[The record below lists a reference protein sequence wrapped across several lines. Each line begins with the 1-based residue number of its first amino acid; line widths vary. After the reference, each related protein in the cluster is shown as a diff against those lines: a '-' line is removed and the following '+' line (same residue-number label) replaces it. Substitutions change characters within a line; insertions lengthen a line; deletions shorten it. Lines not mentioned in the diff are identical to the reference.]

1 MWSSART
8 VAYCSRFKRSLST
21 IRELQNAFRNPAS
34 PYHIPEGSKGPA
46 SPDERP
52 ATLSAAEEG
61 RAYFEDRGFDSTS
74 FWEQPIAWGD
84 HDAFQHV
91 NNVRY
96 IRFFESSRI
105 RWIGSIGEEVG
116 GPAQADA
123 FLRARGISFILKSIE
138 VNFRKPVQYPD
149 TLLIAHKP
157 ALESDPK
164 RARTQFLLHARAFS
178 YAQRTI
184 VADST
189 SVITWYDY
197 DKLAKCDPGDD
208 YWAPV
213 LVRVK

>member
-1 MWSSART
+1 TVWLPFSSLTRT
-8 VAYCSRFKRSLST
+8 PQQ
-21 IRELQNAFRNPAS
+21 ELQDAFRNPAS

-105 RWIGSIGEEVG
+105 RWICSIGEELG
-116 GPAQADA
+116 GPVQADA

-213 LVRVK
+213 LARMKEAAAAQ